1 MRPRSGP
8 TVEHRVLA
16 TRLRMLRERA
26 GVSLQAA
33 AVALGAHPATVRRI
47 ERAETGLDAQQVS
60 VLLECYAVP
69 GTEAEPIMAG
79 LAAANLPGWW
89 HRWRDAMEPWQQ
101 EVIGIESSAALVRTW
116 HPALVPELLRTPAYE
131 AALCRTLTAG
141 PASRLDGRLELLA
154 ERQRRLRE
162 RGAALWALLPA
173 AALHTRV
180 GGTAVMAG
188 QRAALEEAAHQRHLT
203 VQITPLDF
211 PPHPMT
217 GVPPLHL
224 LRVAAP
230 EIGDRA
236 VLEIPGARVDIIG
249 DPAAV
254 LDYRIRM
261 DGACAAAPHPAS
273 PLPEGTGAPEP
284 LEGGAR

>member
-16 TRLRMLRERA
+16 ARLRILRKRA

-47 ERAETGLDAQQVS
+47 ERAETGLDSHQVR
-60 VLLECYAVP
+60 VLLERYAVSAA
-69 GTEAEPIMAG
+69 EAEPIMTG

-89 HRWRDAMEPWQQ
+89 HHWRDAMEPWQQ

-131 AALCRTLTAG
+131 AALCRTLAADG
-141 PASRLDGRLELLA
+141 PPRRDDRHVELLG
-154 ERQRRLRE
+154 ERQRRLQE

-173 AALHTRV
+173 AALRTTV
-180 GGTAVMAG
+180 GGPTVMAE
-188 QRAALEEAAHQRHLT
+188 QRAVLEEAAHRQHLT
-203 VQITPLDF
+203 VQVVPLDH

-217 GVPPLHL
+217 GVPSLHL
-224 LRVAAP
+224 LRVPAP

-236 VLEIPGARVDIIG
+236 VLETPGTRVDII
-249 DPAAV
+249 DEPAVVMA
-254 LDYRIRM
+254 YRIRL
-261 DGACAAAPHPAS
+261 DGACAAAPHPGS
-273 PLPEGTGAPEP
+273 PLPEAGKGSGIP
-284 LEGGAR
+284 

>member
-16 TRLRMLRERA
+16 ERMRILRERA

-47 ERAETGLDAQQVS
+47 ERAETGLDAHQVR

-69 GTEAEPIMAG
+69 AAEAEPIMTG

-131 AALCRTLTAG
+131 AALRKALTAD
-141 PASRLDGRLELLA
+141 PAPGLDRRIELLA
-154 ERQRRLRE
+154 ERQRQLEE

-173 AALHTRV
+173 AALHTTV
-180 GGTAVMAG
+180 GGPVVMAE
-188 QRAALEEAAHQRHLT
+188 QRTVLEEAVHRKHLT
-203 VQITPLDF
+203 VQVVPLHF

-217 GVPPLHL
+217 GLPPLHL
-224 LRVAAP
+224 LRVPAP

-236 VLEIPGARVDIIG
+236 VLEGPGARADIIG
-249 DPAAV
+249 EPAAV
-254 LDYRIRM
+254 TDYRIRL
-261 DGACAAAPHPAS
+261 DGACAAAPRPGS
-273 PLPEGTGAPEP
+273 PLPDGG
-284 LEGGAR
+284 GGAGKP

>member
-16 TRLRMLRERA
+16 ARLRMLRERA

-33 AVALGAHPATVRRI
+33 SVALGAHPATVRRI
-47 ERAETGLDAQQVS
+47 ERAETGLDAYQVR
-60 VLLECYAVP
+60 VLLERYAVSAE
-69 GTEAEPIMAG
+69 EAEPIMAG
-79 LAAANLPGWW
+79 IAAANLPGWW
-89 HRWRDAMEPWQQ
+89 HAWRDAMDPWQQ

-131 AALCRTLTAG
+131 AALCRSLTAD
-141 PASRLDGRLELLA
+141 PPPRRDRHLELLA
-154 ERQRRLRE
+154 ERQRRLGA
-162 RGAALWALLPA
+162 RGAALWALFPA
-173 AALHTRV
+173 AALHTTV
-180 GGTAVMAG
+180 GGPSVMAG
-188 QRAALEEAAHQRHLT
+188 QRAVLEEAAHRQHLT
-203 VQITPLDF
+203 VQVMPLDA

-236 VLEIPGARVDIIG
+236 VLETAGARVDII
-249 DPAAV
+249 DEPAV
-254 LDYRIRM
+254 VMHYRIRL
-261 DGACAAAPHPAS
+261 DSACAAAPHPGS
-273 PLPEGTGAPEP
+273 PLPEGGPGAGNP
-284 LEGGAR
+284 

>member
-16 TRLRMLRERA
+16 ERMRILRERA

-33 AVALGAHPATVRRI
+33 AVALGAHPSTVRRI
-47 ERAETGLDAQQVS
+47 ERAETGLDAHQVR

-69 GTEAEPIMAG
+69 AAEAEPIMTG

-131 AALCRTLTAG
+131 AALRKALTAD
-141 PASRLDGRLELLA
+141 PAPGLDRHIELLA
-154 ERQRRLRE
+154 ERQRRLEE

-173 AALHTRV
+173 AALHT
-180 GGTAVMAG
+180 T
-188 QRAALEEAAHQRHLT
+188 
-203 VQITPLDF
+203 
-211 PPHPMT
+211 
-217 GVPPLHL
+217 
-224 LRVAAP
+224 
-230 EIGDRA
+230 
-236 VLEIPGARVDIIG
+236 
-249 DPAAV
+249 
-254 LDYRIRM
+254 
-261 DGACAAAPHPAS
+261 
-273 PLPEGTGAPEP
+273 
-284 LEGGAR
+284 

>member
-8 TVEHRVLA
+8 TVQHRVLA
-16 TRLRMLRERA
+16 ARLRMLRERT
-26 GVSLQAA
+26 GVSLQDA

-47 ERAETGLDAQQVS
+47 ERAETGLDAHQVR
-60 VLLECYAVP
+60 VLLERYAV
-69 GTEAEPIMAG
+69 TQAEAEPIMAG

-131 AALCRTLTAG
+131 AALCRALTAG
-141 PASRLDGRLELLA
+141 AAPWRDRHLELLA
-154 ERQRRLRE
+154 ERQRRLEE
-162 RGAALWALLPA
+162 RGAALWALFPA
-173 AALHTRV
+173 AALHTSV
-180 GGTAVMAG
+180 GGPEVMAE
-188 QRAALEEAAHQRHLT
+188 QRKVLEEAAHRQHLT
-203 VQITPLDF
+203 VQVVPLDF

-224 LRVAAP
+224 LRVPAP

-236 VLEIPGARVDIIG
+236 VLETPGARVDVI
-249 DPAAV
+249 DEPAV
-254 LDYRIRM
+254 VMDYRIRL
-261 DGACAAAPHPAS
+261 DGACAAAPHPGS
-273 PLPEGTGAPEP
+273 PLPRGV
-284 LEGGAR
+284 GGGNP